1 MTNEVK
7 KKKLQLH
14 ELKKMDLAQQS
25 KQYLTSIVC
34 TCDKQESNVIFDSY
48 RGDVDL

>member
-1 MTNEVK
+1 MKLK
-7 KKKLQLH
+7 KKKIQLH
-14 ELKKMDLAQQS
+14 ELQKMDLAQQS

-48 RGDVDL
+48 RGDANL